1 MIKNKRI
8 EQLTFMLNTITEIGW
23 KEAED
28 VVLSTKT
35 GKDILLNNPVVLYEQ
50 QTENLAE
57 IGDEL
62 REKDKYN
69 VIAKKLTMENIIESG
84 KLLRKYEME
93 NKKKPPVV
101 YSAIKQKGQEKAVR
115 RKALK
120 EKQKIIL
127 KAKRQNKINAG
138 RI

>member
-84 KLLRKYEME
+84 TLLRKYEME
-93 NKKKPPVV
+93 NRKKTPVV
-101 YSAIKQKGQEKAVR
+101 YNAVKQKGQEKAVR
-115 RKALK
+115 RKTLK